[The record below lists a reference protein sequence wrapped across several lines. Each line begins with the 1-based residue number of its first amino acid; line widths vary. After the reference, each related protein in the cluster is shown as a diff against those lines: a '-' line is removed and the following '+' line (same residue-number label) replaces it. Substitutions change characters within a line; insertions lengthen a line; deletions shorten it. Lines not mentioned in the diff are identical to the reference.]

1 MAIKSAQQL
10 VQEAYSEVKTINTD
24 QALTLVKENKC
35 NLIDIRD
42 VRELEKEG
50 RVENSVHIPRGML
63 EFWIDPNSQYFKE
76 GKLDLDKEMVLFC
89 AAGARSALAAK
100 ALQDMGFEK
109 VSHVEGGFGAI
120 KQSDFKISNHF
131 YNYFCANTPSSRRKK
146 FKIV

>member
-10 VQEAYSEVKTINTD
+10 VQEAYTEVKTINTTE
-24 QALTLVKENKC
+24 ALTLVKENKC

-120 KQSDFKISNHF
+120 KQSE
-131 YNYFCANTPSSRRKK
+131 

>member
-89 AAGARSALAAK
+89 AAGSRSALAAK

-120 KQSDFKISNHF
+120 KQSDLKLFN
-131 YNYFCANTPSSRRKK
+131 
-146 FKIV
+146 

>member
-24 QALTLVKENKC
+24 QALTLVKDNKC

-120 KQSDFKISNHF
+120 KQSEFKI
-131 YNYFCANTPSSRRKK
+131 
-146 FKIV
+146 I

>member
-120 KQSDFKISNHF
+120 KQSDFKI
-131 YNYFCANTPSSRRKK
+131 
-146 FKIV
+146 V